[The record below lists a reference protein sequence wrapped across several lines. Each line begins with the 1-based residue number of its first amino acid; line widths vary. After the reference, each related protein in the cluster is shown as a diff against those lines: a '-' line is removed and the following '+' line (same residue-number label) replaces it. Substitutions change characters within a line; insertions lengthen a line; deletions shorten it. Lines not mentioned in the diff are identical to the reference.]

1 MSRQALMDDIWMGGD
16 RGGTIGNPE
25 GQTRLSLFSA
35 SIYDETAQYFEG
47 VKLPD
52 VQSAKNP

>member
-1 MSRQALMDDIWMGGD
+1 MDDIWMGGD